1 MSKTKDLKII
11 RITTAPI
18 SLNVLLPGQM
28 RYMREQGMDVLM
40 VSSDGPELKEVIERE
55 GCRHAIIPMTRR
67 ISPWQ
72 DLLCLFHLIRLFK
85 REMPD
90 IVHSHTPKAG
100 LLSMLAAMFAGIN
113 TRIHTVSGLR
123 FVSESGFN
131 RFLLLS
137 MERLTA
143 VAATHIL
150 VNGKSLQEK
159 LIKDRISKSFKI
171 SLLGAGSSNGINLDR
186 FTLDNLTPEV
196 MDGVKKSIQF
206 APRLKYIICIGRIV
220 EDKGINE
227 LVDVFLELNQIDR
240 SLRLLLVGSYED
252 DVDPVMRSTKRK
264 ISTNPNI
271 LVTGWTSNV
280 PYYLSLATLLVHPSH
295 REGFPNALL
304 QAGAMGCPIVCSE
317 IAGNID
323 IVENQIGGLTFKVKN
338 RQSLKNVLLI
348 ALSDDLQ
355 MQRYAAA
362 LKIIVVEKFN
372 QPAFWKLLLQKY
384 HSILDSK

>member
-1 MSKTKDLKII
+1 
-11 RITTAPI
+11 
-18 SLNVLLPGQM
+18 
-28 RYMREQGMDVLM
+28 
-40 VSSDGPELKEVIERE
+40 
-55 GCRHAIIPMTRR
+55 
-67 ISPWQ
+67 
-72 DLLCLFHLIRLFK
+72 
-85 REMPD
+85 
-90 IVHSHTPKAG
+90 
-100 LLSMLAAMFAGIN
+100 MLAAMFAGIN

-171 SLLGAGSSNGINLDR
+171 SLLGAGSSNGINLGR

-220 EDKGINE
+220 DDKGINE
-227 LVDVFLELNQIDR
+227 LVDVFLELNQIDS

-252 DVDPVMRSTKRK
+252 DVDPVMLSTKRK

-323 IVENQIGGLTFKVKN
+323 IVENQIGGLTFEVKN
-338 RQSLKNVLLI
+338 RLSLKNVLLI